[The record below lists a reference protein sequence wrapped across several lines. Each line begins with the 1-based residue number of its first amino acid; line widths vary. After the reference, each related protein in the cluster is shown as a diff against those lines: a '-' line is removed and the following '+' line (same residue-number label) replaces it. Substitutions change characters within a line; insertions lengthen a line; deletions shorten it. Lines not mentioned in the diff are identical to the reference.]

1 MLLIGNVTC
10 NGKIYKGKQSA
21 LITRELWDKVHAKR
35 KEVEAKVKTLIENE
49 TLTVASWSRA
59 GHRAS
64 RKRKQM
70 GVSRFFIEA
79 VAKAVEG
86 IEASEKHLKWAD
98 SIREKQTSPF
108 RYRELVGTEGLGPPT
123 LSV

>member
-1 MLLIGNVTC
+1 M
-10 NGKIYKGKQSA
+10 
-21 LITRELWDKVHAKR
+21 
-35 KEVEAKVKTLIENE
+35 KTLIENE

-64 RKRKQM
+64 GKRKQM

-79 VAKAVEG
+79 VAKAIEG

-108 RYRELVGTEGLGPPT
+108 RYRGLVGTEGLGPPT

>member
-1 MLLIGNVTC
+1 M
-10 NGKIYKGKQSA
+10 
-21 LITRELWDKVHAKR
+21 VHAKR

-98 SIREKQTSPF
+98 SIREKI
-108 RYRELVGTEGLGPPT
+108 
-123 LSV
+123 